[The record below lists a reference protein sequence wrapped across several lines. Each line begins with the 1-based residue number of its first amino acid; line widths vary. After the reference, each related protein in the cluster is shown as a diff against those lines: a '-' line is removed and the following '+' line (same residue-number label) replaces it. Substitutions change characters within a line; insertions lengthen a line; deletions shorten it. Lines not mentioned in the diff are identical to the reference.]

1 MTVQRDA
8 GFRNGID
15 VRVRLRRQ
23 GTSGDAAFD
32 GAWWPR
38 SRLLSVELPELVAAL
53 NSLGVRVERFTFPAD
68 AWDEP
73 PARKVVVGGRTVR
86 TGAFPS
92 MDRQLVSLTVDGERR
107 LDLLVV
113 PPEAD
118 ALTGVRA
125 LRLAGLREDSGSPQ
139 PVLAAAGSPPQREVV
154 PLAGVRAGGRRTLL
168 PHPSQ
173 ARGGTLQEGRAS
185 T

>member
-1 MTVQRDA
+1 MTIQRDA

-15 VRVRLRRQ
+15 VRVRLRQ
-23 GTSGDAAFD
+23 GGGSGDVAFD

-38 SRLLSVELPELVAAL
+38 SRLLAVELPELVAAL
-53 NSLGVRVERFTFPAD
+53 GGLGVRVERFTYAVD

-73 PARKVVVGGRTVR
+73 PARKVVVAGRTVR
-86 TGAFPS
+86 TGAFRS
-92 MDRQLVSLTVDGERR
+92 MDRQLVSLTVDDERR

-125 LRLAGLREDSGSPQ
+125 LRLAGLREESSSPQ
-139 PVLAAAGSPPQREVV
+139 RVLAAAGSRPRPEVV
-154 PLAGVRAGGRRTLL
+154 PLTGVRAG
-168 PHPSQ
+168 
-173 ARGGTLQEGRAS
+173 
-185 T
+185 

>member
-1 MTVQRDA
+1 MTVQRDT

-15 VRVRLRRQ
+15 VRVRLRRG
-23 GTSGDAAFD
+23 GTSGEAAFD

-53 NSLGVRVERFTFPAD
+53 DKLGVRVERFTFPAE

-73 PARKVVVGGRTVR
+73 PARKLGVAGRTVR
-86 TGAFPS
+86 TGAFRS
-92 MDRQLVSLTVDGERR
+92 MDRQLVSLTVDGDRR

-139 PVLAAAGSPPQREVV
+139 RVLAAAGSRPRPEVV
-154 PLAGVRAGGRRTLL
+154 PLTGVRAG
-168 PHPSQ
+168 
-173 ARGGTLQEGRAS
+173 
-185 T
+185 

>member
-1 MTVQRDA
+1 MTVQREA

-15 VRVRLRRQ
+15 VRVRLRGER
-23 GTSGDAAFD
+23 GPAEVAFD

-53 NSLGVRVERFTFPAD
+53 DSLGVRTERFTYAAD
-68 AWDEP
+68 AWDEA
-73 PARKVVVGGRTVR
+73 PARKVSVSGRTVR
-86 TGAFPS
+86 TGAFRS
-92 MDRQLVSLTVDGERR
+92 MDAQLVSLTVDGDRR

-125 LRLAGLREDSGSPQ
+125 LRLAGLRQDSSSPQ
-139 PVLAAAGSPPQREVV
+139 RVLDDAGSRPRPEVV
-154 PLAGVRAGGRRTLL
+154 HLAGVRAG
-168 PHPSQ
+168 
-173 ARGGTLQEGRAS
+173 
-185 T
+185 

>member
-1 MTVQRDA
+1 MERTA

-15 VRVRLRRQ
+15 VRVRLRRE
-23 GTSGDAAFD
+23 GASAGVAFD

-38 SRLLSVELPELVAAL
+38 SRLLAVELPELVAAL
-53 NSLGVRVERFTFPAD
+53 ATLGVRVDRFTYAVE

-73 PARKVVVGGRTVR
+73 PARKLAVGGRAVR
-86 TGAFPS
+86 TGGFRS
-92 MDRQLVSLTVDGERR
+92 MDPTLVSLTVDGDRR

-125 LRLAGLREDSGSPQ
+125 LRLAGLKEQSSSAQR
-139 PVLAAAGSPPQREVV
+139 VLADAGSRPRPEVV
-154 PLAGVRAGGRRTLL
+154 PITGVRAG
-168 PHPSQ
+168 
-173 ARGGTLQEGRAS
+173 
-185 T
+185 

>member
-1 MTVQRDA
+1 MTVQRDT

-15 VRVRLRRQ
+15 VRLRLRRE
-23 GTSGDAAFD
+23 GTSGEAAFD

-53 NSLGVRVERFTFPAD
+53 DKLGVRVERFTFPAE

-73 PARKVVVGGRTVR
+73 PARKVGVAGRTVR
-86 TGAFPS
+86 TGGFGS
-92 MDRQLVSLTVDGERR
+92 MDPQLVSLTVDGDRR

-125 LRLAGLREDSGSPQ
+125 LRMAGLREDSSSPQ
-139 PVLAAAGSPPQREVV
+139 RVLAAAGSRPRPEVV
-154 PLAGVRAGGRRTLL
+154 PLRGVRAG
-168 PHPSQ
+168 
-173 ARGGTLQEGRAS
+173 
-185 T
+185 